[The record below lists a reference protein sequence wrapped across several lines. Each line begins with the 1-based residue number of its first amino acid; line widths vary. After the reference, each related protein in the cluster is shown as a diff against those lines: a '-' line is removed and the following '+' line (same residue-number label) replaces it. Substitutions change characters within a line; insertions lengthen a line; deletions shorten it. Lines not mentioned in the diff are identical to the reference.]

1 MRRHTT
7 SSRRPNRSTPC
18 VRKCSIRAVRA
29 VSIRGRIL
37 SPLGSPLGD
46 CSVSIGR
53 QVVVPSDKDGGF
65 EIGGLRPGLHAVTV
79 YTKGKSFLRDV
90 RAPAT
95 DVVIT
100 IE

>member
-1 MRRHTT
+1 MPSHHLPHPGGTGVPL
-7 SSRRPNRSTPC
+7 SALRSTRPE
-18 VRKCSIRAVRA
+18 CSGENQQQA
-29 VSIRGRIL
+29 L
-37 SPLGSPLGD
+37 THLGD

-95 DVVIT
+95 DVIIT